1 MVAIDRDAAL
11 KKAEK
16 FLRQGRLDQAI
27 AEYLRIVKEQPR
39 DWSTVNAAGDLLV
52 RAGQVESAIEHFAR
66 IADHFFDEGFLP
78 RAAAVYKKI
87 LKLKPDAEHALLRS
101 AEISERQGLV
111 ADAKTALTS
120 VADRR
125 LKRGDRRG
133 AAEIHLR
140 LGALDPTDL
149 ATGVSAA
156 RAAAELGDVTGAV
169 QRLLHLAQ
177 EFAQRSR
184 LAESRQVL
192 DEALK
197 LDPENAE
204 VRSALVAR
212 CMETGD
218 LDRAADFATTSP
230 EFKAIASEFYAQG
243 KADEA
248 LRVFERALE
257 KDPGDSD
264 TRAQL
269 VRTYI
274 TRGELDRARGF
285 LTGEVGDP
293 ELLLNLAE
301 IELRTGHL
309 DEGRELASRVLLKDP
324 TRREE
329 LVLLGCRL
337 CEHDTEGAF
346 QCIDVATDAA
356 VADADWPAAASALH
370 EYVTRVSGHIPA
382 LMKLVEVCVDG
393 GLEATMYTAQAQLAD
408 AYLKA
413 GRGNE
418 ARVIAEDLVARE
430 PWEPANIERF
440 RSALVMLGESDPDQV
455 IAERLSGDSPFTST
469 DLALDFDLNE
479 PPTLD
484 QEKVETPPATAAPPP
499 SAAYQPGPA
508 SIDLSQIFG
517 KAAPPAAGPGNG
529 DTFEIDLS
537 DAVGDVGESP
547 EGLEQ
552 VFEDFRTQAV
562 RQGADAAGER
572 LKAAIGFRDA
582 GDVPSALQALEQAV
596 RSPRHRFEAASMLAR
611 LHRDSGHWQDS
622 IEWFE
627 RAAESAPASS
637 EAARQLLYELGTL
650 LADAGERDR
659 ALAVFLELQA
669 DAPDFRDVGI
679 QVDRLSQKA

>member
-1 MVAIDRDAAL
+1 MAIDRDATL

-27 AEYLRIVKEQPR
+27 AEYLRIIKEQPK

-52 RAGQVESAIEHFAR
+52 RAGQIESAIEHFTR

-78 RAAAVYKKI
+78 RASAVYKKI
-87 LKLKPDAEHALLRS
+87 LKLRPDTEHALLRA
-101 AEISERQGLV
+101 AEISERQGLI
-111 ADAKTALTS
+111 ADAKTALAG

-125 LKRGDRRG
+125 LRRGDRRG

-140 LGALDPTDL
+140 LGALDPADL
-149 ATGVSAA
+149 AAGVAAA
-156 RAAAELGDVTGAV
+156 RAAAELGDVPGAV

-177 EFAQRSR
+177 EFSVRSR
-184 LAESRQVL
+184 LTESLQAL
-192 DEALK
+192 DEAQK
-197 LDPENAE
+197 IDPENAE
-204 VRSALVAR
+204 VRSALVTR

-218 LDRAADFATTSP
+218 LERAADFATTSA
-230 EFKAIASEFYAQG
+230 EFKAIASELYAQG

-257 KDPGDSD
+257 QDPQDSE

-274 TRGELDRARGF
+274 TRGDLDRARGF
-285 LTGEVGDP
+285 LSGDVSDP

-309 DEGRELASRVLLKDP
+309 DEGRELATRVLVRDP

-356 VADADWPAAASALH
+356 VADSDWPAAASALH

-440 RSALVMLGESDPDQV
+440 RSALVMLGESDPDAV
-455 IAERLSGDSPFTST
+455 IAERLSGDSPFTSV

-479 PPTLD
+479 PPEP
-484 QEKVETPPATAAPPP
+484 EKEQAEPNPPAPAP
-499 SAAYQPGPA
+499 SGEAAYQPGPA

-517 KAAPPAAGPGNG
+517 ETASAGAPSNG

-537 DAVGDVGESP
+537 DTLSEGGEAADQ
-547 EGLEQ
+547 LEQ
-552 VFEDFRTQAV
+552 VFEDFRSQAV
-562 RQGADAAGER
+562 RQGTDAAADQLKQAVVHREKGETE
-572 LKAAIGFRDA
+572 AAI
-582 GDVPSALQALEQAV
+582 QALEQAV

-611 LHRDSGHWQDS
+611 LHRDSGHWQES

-637 EAARQLLYELGTL
+637 DDAHQLLYELGTL
-650 LADAGERDR
+650 LIDADEKDR

-669 DAPDFRDVGI
+669 DAPDFRDVGA
-679 QVDRLSQKA
+679 QVNRLSQKA